1 MTCHMP
7 AAGNEW
13 GSFTLAPGDAAISFL
28 RLSAANWK
36 VAERQNPRA
45 SNYRTER
52 AWMEAPTGSHRV
64 ECPSRRNVSLPVS
77 EEALNQVSICSLH

>member
-13 GSFTLAPGDAAISFL
+13 GSFTLAPGDMTISFL

-36 VAERQNPRA
+36 VAERQNPWA
-45 SNYRTER
+45 SNYRTKR
-52 AWMEAPTGSHRV
+52 AWKEAPGPTGWGVLHGGMLAFLSQ
-64 ECPSRRNVSLPVS
+64 RRP
-77 EEALNQVSICSLH
+77 

>member
-13 GSFTLAPGDAAISFL
+13 GSFTLAPGDVAISFL
-28 RLSAANWK
+28 RLSAENWK
-36 VAERQNPRA
+36 VAERQNPWA

-52 AWMEAPTGSHRV
+52 VWVEAPRPTGWGVLHGGMLVFLSQ
-64 ECPSRRNVSLPVS
+64 RRP
-77 EEALNQVSICSLH
+77 